1 MKKANHMKRIETK
14 RLAADITTTNLKCNA
29 KIKTLKGYKSA
40 KTEFSAEELA
50 AAEEELTESRQQEAQ
65 AEQAMKTARNRAVTA
80 EWDLHNKILG
90 AKKQVVA
97 LYGED
102 SDEVQAVGLKKK
114 SDWKRSGGRKAKTGA
129 LKAA

>member
-1 MKKANHMKRIETK
+1 MKRIETK
-14 RLAADITTTNLKCNA
+14 RLAADLTATNLKCNA
-29 KIKTLKGYKSA
+29 KIQSLKGYKSA
-40 KTEFSAEELA
+40 KEEFSAAELA
-50 AAEEELTESRQQEAQ
+50 DAEKELTEARKQEAQ
-65 AEQAMKTARNRAVTA
+65 AEQAMSSARNRAVAA

-102 SDEVQAVGLKKK
+102 SDEVHAVGLKKK
-114 SDWKRSGGRKAKTGA
+114 SDWKRSGGRKAKADG

>member
-1 MKKANHMKRIETK
+1 MKRIETK
-14 RLAADITTTNLKCNA
+14 RLAADLTAANLKCNA
-29 KIKTLKGYKSA
+29 KIQSLKGYKSA
-40 KTEFSAEELA
+40 NEEFSAAELA
-50 AAEEELTESRQQEAQ
+50 DAEKELTEARKQEAQ
-65 AEQAMKTARNRAVTA
+65 AEQAMSSARNRAVAA

-102 SDEVQAVGLKKK
+102 SDEVHAVGLKKK
-114 SDWKRSGGRKAKTGA
+114 SDWKRSGGRKAKADG

>member
-14 RLAADITTTNLKCNA
+14 RLAADITTANLKCNA

-40 KTEFSAEELA
+40 KAEFSTEQLA
-50 AAEEELTESRQQEAQ
+50 AAEEELTEAREAEAQ
-65 AEQAMKTARNRAVTA
+65 AEQAMTTARNRAVAA
-80 EWDLHNKILG
+80 EWALHNKILG

>member
-1 MKKANHMKRIETK
+1 MTKANHMKRIETK
-14 RLAADITTTNLKCNA
+14 RLAADITAANLKCYA
-29 KIKTLKGYKSA
+29 KIQSLKGYKSA
-40 KTEFSAEELA
+40 KS
-50 AAEEELTESRQQEAQ
+50 S
-65 AEQAMKTARNRAVTA
+65 ARNRAVAA

-114 SDWKRSGGRKAKTGA
+114 SDWKRSGGRKAKADG